1 MNKKH
6 RLASALV
13 ALLITASSFGA
24 LSAPAANAAPVVG
37 GTSGGTV
44 STQGL
49 DYMMCYFFPRIC
61 R

>member
-24 LSAPAANAAPVVG
+24 LSAPAASAAPVAG
-37 GTSGGTV
+37 GTSSGTV
-44 STQGL
+44 STQGI
-49 DYMMCYFFPRIC
+49 DRMVCYFFPRIC
-61 R
+61 